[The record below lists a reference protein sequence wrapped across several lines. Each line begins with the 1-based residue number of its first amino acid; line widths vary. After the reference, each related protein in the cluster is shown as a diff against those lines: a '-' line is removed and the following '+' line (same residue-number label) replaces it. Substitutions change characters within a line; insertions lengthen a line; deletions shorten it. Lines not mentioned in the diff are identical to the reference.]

1 MKIEPEKVQ
10 EGISQLRDELGRR
23 LSTHFKRMDVGC
35 ENMPCPILRNKF
47 IFGKF
52 LKKWEKKRKKIASVG
67 RDVAIESTFLDR
79 FSSLTPL
86 DARKIIARTLI
97 DQLID

>member
-23 LSTHFKRMDVGC
+23 LSTHFKRMDVGY

-52 LKKWEKKRKKIASVG
+52 FKK
-67 RDVAIESTFLDR
+67 
-79 FSSLTPL
+79 
-86 DARKIIARTLI
+86 
-97 DQLID
+97 